1 MATSSYYLDPRDR
14 VAEVAYLVD
23 PEWQGSGLATALHAR
38 TTEYARSH
46 DVRGF
51 SADVLMSNVGMLKV
65 FRRRPGHDLVTEL
78 DDGVYEV
85 QMMFT
90 DPDADAQESA

>member
-1 MATSSYYLDPRDR
+1 MAANKSER
-14 VAEVAYLVD
+14 ALVD
-23 PEWQGSGLATALHAR
+23 EWRDVLALHAR

-46 DVRGF
+46 GVRGF

-65 FRRRPGHDLVTEL
+65 FRGRPGHDLVTEL

-85 QMMFT
+85 RMMFT
-90 DPDADAQESA
+90 DADSQESA